1 MVETNFDTSIIN
13 QIDLC
18 LKEKIKSNWI
28 NERWIRKKKNVTK
41 FVGLRAKTF
50 VTKDTKNVP

>member
-1 MVETNFDTSIIN
+1 MKDG
-13 QIDLC
+13 LG
-18 LKEKIKSNWI
+18 
-28 NERWIRKKKNVTK
+28 KKKNITK